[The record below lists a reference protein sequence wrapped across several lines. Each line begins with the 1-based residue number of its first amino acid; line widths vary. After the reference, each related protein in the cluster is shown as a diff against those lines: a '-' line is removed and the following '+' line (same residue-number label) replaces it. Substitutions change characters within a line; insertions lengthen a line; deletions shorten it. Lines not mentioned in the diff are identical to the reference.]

1 VRACGDGEDVMSEK
15 PNVMLMTSDDLF
27 ALPPSKKADRWL
39 FRGELRESKVTKR
52 NPSHSGAVM
61 ALGAL
66 LQNWLLQQPKPRGK
80 VYGGEAYFR
89 IRKDPDTNVGIDV
102 ALSTPDQ
109 AAKTKKKDSYVDGPP
124 VLAVEVLSPNDKHKD
139 VVEAIEEYLD
149 CGVKAV
155 WIVDPYT
162 ETVAVH
168 RPGKEPKHFTRS
180 DELSGDPDLPGFRCR
195 VAEIFE

>member
-1 VRACGDGEDVMSEK
+1 MSDN
-15 PNVMLMTSDDLF
+15 PNVVLMTSDDLF
-27 ALPPSKKADRWL
+27 ALPPNKKVDRWL

-52 NPSHSGAVM
+52 NPPHSGAVM
-61 ALGAL
+61 VIGAL
-66 LQNWLLQQPKPRGK
+66 LQFWLKQQPEPRGK
-80 VYGGEAYFR
+80 LYGGEAYFR

-102 ALSTPDQ
+102 ALATPEQ
-109 AAKTKKKDSYVDGPP
+109 RATVKKKSSYVDGPP
-124 VLAVEVLSPNDKHKD
+124 ALAVEVLSPNDKHKD

-162 ETVAVH
+162 ETVAIH
-168 RPGKEPKHFTRS
+168 RLGQEPKHFTRS
-180 DELSGDPDLPGFRCR
+180 DELPGDPELPGFRCR